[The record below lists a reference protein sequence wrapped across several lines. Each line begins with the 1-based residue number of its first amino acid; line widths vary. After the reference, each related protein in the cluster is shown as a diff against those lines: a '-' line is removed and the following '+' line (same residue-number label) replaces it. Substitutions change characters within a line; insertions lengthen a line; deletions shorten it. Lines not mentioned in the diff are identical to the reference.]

1 MTRKR
6 RPAPRVRVGRSKTGL
21 GLFASAPIRKGSFI
35 IEYKGRRITN
45 KEAERKEND
54 GARYMYELDD
64 RWTVDGAAR
73 SNTARYANHA
83 CRPNAESDVVKRK
96 IIIRAIKNIKE
107 GDEITYDY
115 GEAYF
120 AAYITRKGCKCT
132 TCVKRR
138 AKQGKE
144 YRERVARRKKREAA
158 AARKKAVTKKA
169 APKKVA
175 VKTAASKSK
184 TSRASR

>member
-6 RPAPRVRVGRSKTGL
+6 RSPVPRYRVGRSNTGL
-21 GLFASAPIRKGSFI
+21 GLFATAPIRKGSFI
-35 IEYKGRRITN
+35 IEYKGRRITT
-45 KEAERKEND
+45 KESERKENR

-64 RWTVDGAAR
+64 KWTVDGAAR

-120 AAYITRKGCKCT
+120 AAYLTRRGCKCT

-138 AKQGKE
+138 AKQRKE
-144 YRERVARRKKREAA
+144 YRLRAERRKKREAA
-158 AARKKAVTKKA
+158 ALRKKPA
-169 APKKVA
+169 AKR
-175 VKTAASKSK
+175 K
-184 TSRASR
+184 TSRAAR